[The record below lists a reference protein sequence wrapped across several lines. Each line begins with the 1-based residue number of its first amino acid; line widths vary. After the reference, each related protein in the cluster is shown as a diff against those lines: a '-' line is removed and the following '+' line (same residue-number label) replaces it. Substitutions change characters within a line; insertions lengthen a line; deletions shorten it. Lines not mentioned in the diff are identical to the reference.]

1 MGEGIFTKLKNYIMT
16 EEEVEEEID
25 EAYEEGIVEEE
36 VDLFQTVANN
46 KSSSSKVVNL
56 HNTVNMKVVIVEPKT
71 YDEVTLIA
79 DHLKQKKAVIANLEN
94 MEDPKVKKAIF
105 DFMNGAV
112 YVLEGEIQRVSKG
125 IYILAPNNVNIDSSI
140 KKELESK
147 TLFPWQNK

>member
-94 MEDPKVKKAIF
+94 
-105 DFMNGAV
+105 
-112 YVLEGEIQRVSKG
+112 S
-125 IYILAPNNVNIDSSI
+125 
-140 KKELESK
+140 
-147 TLFPWQNK
+147 